1 MTERESRHLAKL
13 VPSGS
18 VKTPSEGIQTMNL
31 KVSKWTARRN
41 LKKLGLKVAEKKK
54 KPLLSKKKKT

>member
-13 VPSGS
+13 DASGS

-31 KVSKWTARRN
+31 KASKWTARRN
-41 LKKLGLKVAEKKK
+41 LKKLGLKEEKTAAFKK
-54 KPLLSKKKKT
+54 QT